1 MFRWEV
7 GPVGSLR
14 KERVRSLVENR
25 DLAGLVSWA
34 GESRDPLGGLFSLTY
49 DKNDL
54 TRWRAIEAIGIAGA
68 QLAKSDVEKVR
79 NFIRKLLWLMNDE
92 SGGVGWHAP
101 EAMGELLFRI
111 PSLIEQYGKLLPQ
124 FLTVP
129 PFAIGA
135 HFAIARIAPLN
146 EELVSDCAAILQK
159 SLKSGEP
166 AIRAYA
172 HMALGEIPDQDDAEV
187 ELYDF
192 ASGELQL
199 TTVAKSLR
207 SFPTRR

>member
-1 MFRWEV
+1 M
-7 GPVGSLR
+7 GNLR
-14 KERVRSLVENR
+14 KERVRKLVSDR
-25 DLAGLVSWA
+25 DLAGLVSWT

-68 QLAKSDVEKVR
+68 QLAKSDIEKVR
-79 NFIRKLLWLMNDE
+79 NFFRKLLWLMNDE

-101 EAMGELLFRI
+101 EAMGELLFRV

-124 FLTVP
+124 FLAEP
-129 PFAIGA
+129 PFDIGA
-135 HFAIARIAPLN
+135 HFAMARIAPLN
-146 EELVSDCAAILQK
+146 KELISECEETLRR
-159 SLKSGEP
+159 SLSSEEP

-172 HMALGEIPDQDDAEV
+172 HIALGEDPARDDAEV

-192 ASGELQL
+192 ASGELYL
-199 TTVAKSLR
+199 TAVAKSVK